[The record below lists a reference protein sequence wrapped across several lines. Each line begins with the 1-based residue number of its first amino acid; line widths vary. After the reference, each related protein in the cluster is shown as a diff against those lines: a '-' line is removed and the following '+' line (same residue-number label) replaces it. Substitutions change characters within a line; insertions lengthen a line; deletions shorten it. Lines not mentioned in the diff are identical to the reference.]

1 MTDGVCVSYMI
12 PQAGI
17 PQDVYY
23 LGNVPARLRNETA
36 RVQRENEERAR
47 RSLLE
52 KVPRTRFR
60 YYCSAC
66 LIIRDENEYLE
77 EWLRWHIGQGVEHFY
92 IYDHGSKQP
101 VREFLQT
108 LDKSI
113 ADRVTV
119 TEWKGRHADAQP
131 DAYNDCLRR
140 FREESRW
147 IAFVDA
153 DEQIHVKTGQT
164 LPEFLKGYEQYAGVM
179 AVWVTYDANGMLRKT
194 SGTLRERFTRVYAP
208 DEFSRTAGKLIA
220 QAMFTDKM
228 YVHNGRAAKGFII
241 ADERGN
247 AVRDYALMPE
257 NATTDLICV
266 DHYYTKSYE
275 EWLNKLRRGSGHARY
290 SRAYEDFFKFNP
302 DMTGHRENIRYR
314 QKYESDGE
322 AIEEKSKKFRFVN
335 ADGSPAVYTG
345 KHPKKRVTYSDDGNT
360 YIVTSGRC
368 SFCFPQ
374 KIVSEVMSAVFPNCG
389 LRLYLPNASSFGGFA
404 VECFEPQGEPSF
416 TAKDILPDTDL
427 VYSVTRDM
435 LREEIVIKSR
445 AAGYEY
451 EFLYLLKG
459 MYVSLSSDGR
469 ALDFAAEGEAY
480 PQFSLAAP
488 SMRDASG
495 VRSDKVCLK
504 AEIFA
509 SGILRITFTADKAWI
524 NAETRTFPVII
535 Y

>member
-1 MTDGVCVSYMI
+1 MNDGVCVSDMI
-12 PQAGI
+12 PSAGA

-108 LDKSI
+108 LDNVI
-113 ADRVTV
+113 TDRVTV

-194 SGTLRERFTRVYAP
+194 SGTLRERFTRVFAP
-208 DEFSRTAGKLIA
+208 DEFSHTAGKLIA

-314 QKYESDGE
+314 QFD
-322 AIEEKSKKFRFVN
+322 
-335 ADGSPAVYTG
+335 
-345 KHPKKRVTYSDDGNT
+345 
-360 YIVTSGRC
+360 
-368 SFCFPQ
+368 FC
-374 KIVSEVMSAVFPNCG
+374 IRHNE
-389 LRLYLPNASSFGGFA
+389 
-404 VECFEPQGEPSF
+404 
-416 TAKDILPDTDL
+416 TART
-427 VYSVTRDM
+427 VYSRNHFARFCIDYFYYLTVFESACIHFNSIQRDCLFLHGYALCRRRVDFTRG
-435 LREEIVIKSR
+435 LFVEFHRVEINIARVRQRYHRIKIR
-445 AAGYEY
+445 VRLKPIEIIIRLIL
-451 EFLYLLKG
+451 FL
-459 MYVSLSSDGR
+459 
-469 ALDFAAEGEAY
+469 
-480 PQFSLAAP
+480 
-488 SMRDASG
+488 
-495 VRSDKVCLK
+495 
-504 AEIFA
+504 
-509 SGILRITFTADKAWI
+509 
-524 NAETRTFPVII
+524 
-535 Y
+535 